1 MFEETILSVTGTTTP
16 EQRVRSPMNT
26 PNVFSSKG
34 TLAYTELRRLILSG
48 GLAPGSRISQYDLA
62 ESMQMSIT
70 PLREAIRRLASEGLI
85 VMDTHR
91 DSRVADISA
100 LEAREL
106 LEVRLS
112 LEPSATEL
120 AAYRRTEADIKAMR
134 AAAEKLLPVTRV
146 WGEEGIL
153 AHRDFHRAVY
163 TASHNT
169 TLIKLLD
176 DLWDK
181 SDRYRRLGLEL
192 PSGDEPRTIDLNQH
206 HQILELV
213 VTGDGPGAAELARTH
228 IANSLTASVTGALEE
243 RENIE
248 PETLGRSA

>member
-1 MFEETILSVTGTTTP
+1 MTT
-16 EQRVRSPMNT
+16 
-26 PNVFSSKG
+26 NVFSSKG
-34 TLAYTELRRLILSG
+34 SMAYSELRRLILSG
-48 GLAPGSRISQYDLA
+48 GLTPGSRISQYELA
-62 ESMQMSIT
+62 DSMQMSIT

-91 DSRVADISA
+91 DSRVASMSA
-100 LEAREL
+100 AEAREL

-120 AAYRRTEADIKAMR
+120 AAARRTDADIAAMR

-146 WGEEGIL
+146 WGEDAITV
-153 AHRDFHRAVY
+153 HRDFHRAVY
-163 TASHNT
+163 TASHNAT
-169 TLIKLLD
+169 FIKLLD

-181 SDRYRRLGLEL
+181 SDRYRRIGLEL

-213 VTGDGPGAAELARTH
+213 IAGDGPGAADLARTH

-243 RENIE
+243 RETVQSVSLE
-248 PETLGRSA
+248 KTA

>member
-1 MFEETILSVTGTTTP
+1 MSTT
-16 EQRVRSPMNT
+16 
-26 PNVFSSKG
+26 NVFSSKG
-34 TLAYTELRRLILSG
+34 SLAYSELRQLILSG
-48 GLAPGSRISQYDLA
+48 GLAPGSRVSQYELA
-62 ESMQMSIT
+62 DNMQMSIT
-70 PLREAIRRLASEGLI
+70 PLREAIRRLSSEGLI
-85 VMDTHR
+85 IMDTHR
-91 DSRVADISA
+91 DSRVADVSA
-100 LEAREL
+100 SEAREL

-120 AAYRRTEADIKAMR
+120 AAQRRTEADIVAMR
-134 AAAEKLLPVTRV
+134 TAAQILLPVTRV
-146 WGEEGIL
+146 WGEEAIT

-163 TASHNT
+163 TASHNASM
-169 TLIKLLD
+169 IKLLD

-213 VTGDGPGAAELARTH
+213 ASGDGPGAAELARTH

-243 RENIE
+243 SENVQPVTTE
-248 PETLGRSA
+248 KTA

>member
-1 MFEETILSVTGTTTP
+1 MST
-16 EQRVRSPMNT
+16 
-26 PNVFSSKG
+26 NVFSSKG
-34 TLAYTELRRLILSG
+34 SLAYSELRQMILTG
-48 GLAPGSRISQYDLA
+48 ALAPGSRISQYELA
-62 ESMQMSIT
+62 ENMQMSIT
-70 PLREAIRRLASEGLI
+70 PLREAIRRLSCEGLI
-85 VMDTHR
+85 TMDTHR
-91 DSRVADISA
+91 DSKVADMSA
-100 LEAREL
+100 AEAREL

-120 AAYRRTEADIKAMR
+120 AAYRRTDADIAIIR

-146 WGEEGIL
+146 WGEDAII

-181 SDRYRRLGLEL
+181 SDRYRRIGLEL

-206 HQILELV
+206 HRILELV
-213 VTGDGPGAAELARTH
+213 TAGDGPGAAELARTH

-243 RENIE
+243 RENE
-248 PETLGRSA
+248 SPSDLERTA

>member
-1 MFEETILSVTGTTTP
+1 MST
-16 EQRVRSPMNT
+16 
-26 PNVFSSKG
+26 NVFSSKG
-34 TLAYTELRRLILSG
+34 SLAYSELRQMILSG
-48 GLAPGSRISQYDLA
+48 ALAPGSRISQYELA
-62 ESMQMSIT
+62 ENMQMSIT
-70 PLREAIRRLASEGLI
+70 PLREAIRRLSSEGLI
-85 VMDTHR
+85 TMDTHR
-91 DSRVADISA
+91 DSKVADMSA
-100 LEAREL
+100 AEAREL

-120 AAYRRTEADIKAMR
+120 AAYRRTDADIALMR

-146 WGEEGIL
+146 WGEDAII

-163 TASHNT
+163 IASHNA

-181 SDRYRRLGLEL
+181 SDRYRRIGLEL
-192 PSGDEPRTIDLNQH
+192 PDGDEPRTIDLNQH

-213 VTGDGPGAAELARTH
+213 TAGDGPSAAELARTH

-243 RENIE
+243 RENE
-248 PETLGRSA
+248 SSPDLDRTA

>member
-1 MFEETILSVTGTTTP
+1 MST
-16 EQRVRSPMNT
+16 
-26 PNVFSSKG
+26 NVFSSKG
-34 TLAYTELRRLILSG
+34 SLAYSELRQMILTG
-48 GLAPGSRISQYDLA
+48 ALAPGSRISQYELA
-62 ESMQMSIT
+62 ENMQMSIT
-70 PLREAIRRLASEGLI
+70 PLREAIRRLSSEGLI
-85 VMDTHR
+85 TMDTHR
-91 DSRVADISA
+91 DSKVADMSA
-100 LEAREL
+100 AEAREL

-120 AAYRRTEADIKAMR
+120 AAYRRTDADIAIIR

-146 WGEEGIL
+146 WGEDAII

-163 TASHNT
+163 TASHNA

-181 SDRYRRLGLEL
+181 SDRYRRIGLEL

-213 VTGDGPGAAELARTH
+213 TAGDGPGAAELARTH

-243 RENIE
+243 RENE
-248 PETLGRSA
+248 SPSDLERTA

>member
-1 MFEETILSVTGTTTP
+1 MSTTH
-16 EQRVRSPMNT
+16 
-26 PNVFSSKG
+26 VFSSKG
-34 TLAYTELRRLILSG
+34 SLAYSELRQMILSG
-48 GLAPGSRISQYDLA
+48 GLAPGSRVSQYELA
-62 ESMQMSIT
+62 DKMQMSIT
-70 PLREAIRRLASEGLI
+70 PLREAIRRLSSEGLI
-85 VMDTHR
+85 IMDTHR
-91 DSRVADISA
+91 DSRVANVSA
-100 LEAREL
+100 SEAREL

-120 AAYRRTEADIKAMR
+120 AAQRRTEADLVAMR
-134 AAAEKLLPVTRV
+134 TAAQKLLPVTRV
-146 WGEEGIL
+146 WGEEAIT

-163 TASHNT
+163 TASHNASM
-169 TLIKLLD
+169 IKLLD

-213 VTGDGPGAAELARTH
+213 ASGDGTGAAELARTH

-243 RENIE
+243 SENVQPVTTE
-248 PETLGRSA
+248 KTA

>member
-1 MFEETILSVTGTTTP
+1 MST
-16 EQRVRSPMNT
+16 
-26 PNVFSSKG
+26 NVFSSKG
-34 TLAYTELRRLILSG
+34 SLAYSELRQMILSG
-48 GLAPGSRISQYDLA
+48 ALAPGSRISQYELA
-62 ESMQMSIT
+62 ENMQMSIT
-70 PLREAIRRLASEGLI
+70 PLREAIRRLSSEGLI
-85 VMDTHR
+85 TMDTHR
-91 DSRVADISA
+91 DSKVADMSA
-100 LEAREL
+100 AEAREL

-120 AAYRRTEADIKAMR
+120 AAYRRTDADIAIIR
-134 AAAEKLLPVTRV
+134 SAAEKLLPVTRV
-146 WGEEGIL
+146 WGEDAII

-163 TASHNT
+163 TASHNA

-181 SDRYRRLGLEL
+181 SDRYRRIGLEL

-213 VTGDGPGAAELARTH
+213 TAGDGPGAAELARTH

-243 RENIE
+243 RENE
-248 PETLGRSA
+248 SPSDLERTA

>member
-1 MFEETILSVTGTTTP
+1 MST
-16 EQRVRSPMNT
+16 
-26 PNVFSSKG
+26 NVFSSKG
-34 TLAYTELRRLILSG
+34 SLAYSELRQMILTG
-48 GLAPGSRISQYDLA
+48 ALAPGSRISQYELA
-62 ESMQMSIT
+62 ENMQMSIT
-70 PLREAIRRLASEGLI
+70 PLREAIRRLSSEGLI
-85 VMDTHR
+85 IMDTHR
-91 DSRVADISA
+91 DSKVADMSA
-100 LEAREL
+100 TEAREL

-120 AAYRRTEADIKAMR
+120 AAYRRTDADIAIIR
-134 AAAEKLLPVTRV
+134 AAAEKLLPVTRG
-146 WGEEGIL
+146 WGEDAII

-163 TASHNT
+163 TASHNA

-181 SDRYRRLGLEL
+181 SDRYRRIGLEL

-213 VTGDGPGAAELARTH
+213 TAGDGPGAAELARTH

-243 RENIE
+243 RENE
-248 PETLGRSA
+248 SPSDLERTA

>member
-1 MFEETILSVTGTTTP
+1 MST
-16 EQRVRSPMNT
+16 
-26 PNVFSSKG
+26 NVFSSKG
-34 TLAYTELRRLILSG
+34 SLAYSELRQMILSG
-48 GLAPGSRISQYDLA
+48 ALAPGSRISQYELA
-62 ESMQMSIT
+62 ENMQMSIT
-70 PLREAIRRLASEGLI
+70 PLREAIRRLSSEGLI
-85 VMDTHR
+85 TMDTHR
-91 DSRVADISA
+91 DSKVADMSA
-100 LEAREL
+100 AEAREL

-120 AAYRRTEADIKAMR
+120 AAYRRTDTDIAIIR

-146 WGEEGIL
+146 WGEDAIT

-163 TASHNT
+163 TASHNA

-181 SDRYRRLGLEL
+181 SDRYRRIGLEL
-192 PSGDEPRTIDLNQH
+192 PSADEPRTIDLNQH

-213 VTGDGPGAAELARTH
+213 TAGDGPGAAELARTH

-243 RENIE
+243 RENE
-248 PETLGRSA
+248 SPSDLERTA

>member
-1 MFEETILSVTGTTTP
+1 MSTT
-16 EQRVRSPMNT
+16 
-26 PNVFSSKG
+26 NVFSSKG
-34 TLAYTELRRLILSG
+34 SLAYSELRQLILSG
-48 GLAPGSRISQYDLA
+48 GLAPGSRVSQYELA
-62 ESMQMSIT
+62 DKMQMSIT
-70 PLREAIRRLASEGLI
+70 PLREAIRRLSSEGLI
-85 VMDTHR
+85 ILDTHR
-91 DSRVADISA
+91 DSRVADVSA
-100 LEAREL
+100 SEAREL

-120 AAYRRTEADIKAMR
+120 AAHRRTEADIAAIR
-134 AAAEKLLPVTRV
+134 TAAEKLLPVTRV
-146 WGEEGIL
+146 WGEDAIT

-163 TASHNT
+163 TASHNASM
-169 TLIKLLD
+169 IKLLD

-213 VTGDGPGAAELARTH
+213 ASGDGPGAAELARTH

-243 RENIE
+243 RENVQSV
-248 PETLGRSA
+248 TLEKTA

>member
-1 MFEETILSVTGTTTP
+1 MSTT
-16 EQRVRSPMNT
+16 
-26 PNVFSSKG
+26 NVFSSKG
-34 TLAYTELRRLILSG
+34 TLAYSELRQMILSG
-48 GLAPGSRISQYDLA
+48 ALAPGSRISQYELA
-62 ESMQMSIT
+62 ENMQMSIT
-70 PLREAIRRLASEGLI
+70 PLREAIRRLSSEGLI
-85 VMDTHR
+85 IMDTHR
-91 DSRVADISA
+91 DSRVADMSA
-100 LEAREL
+100 SEAREL

-120 AAYRRTEADIKAMR
+120 AAYRRTEADLAAMR

-146 WGEEGIL
+146 WGEDAIT
-153 AHRDFHRAVY
+153 AHREFHKAVY
-163 TASHNT
+163 TACHNA

-181 SDRYRRLGLEL
+181 SDRYRRIGLEL

-213 VTGDGPGAAELARTH
+213 TAGDGPGAAELARTH

-243 RENIE
+243 RESLPAPDFE
-248 PETLGRSA
+248 KTA

>member
-1 MFEETILSVTGTTTP
+1 MST
-16 EQRVRSPMNT
+16 
-26 PNVFSSKG
+26 NVFSSKG
-34 TLAYTELRRLILSG
+34 SLAYSELRQMILSG
-48 GLAPGSRISQYDLA
+48 ALAPGSRISQYELA
-62 ESMQMSIT
+62 ENMQMSIT
-70 PLREAIRRLASEGLI
+70 PLREAIRRLSSEGLI
-85 VMDTHR
+85 TMDTHR
-91 DSRVADISA
+91 DSKVADMSA
-100 LEAREL
+100 AEAREL

-120 AAYRRTEADIKAMR
+120 AAYRRTDTDIAIIR

-146 WGEEGIL
+146 WGEDAII

-163 TASHNT
+163 TASHNA

-181 SDRYRRLGLEL
+181 SDRYRRIGLEL

-213 VTGDGPGAAELARTH
+213 TTGDGPGAAELARTH

-243 RENIE
+243 RENE
-248 PETLGRSA
+248 SPSDLERTA

>member
-1 MFEETILSVTGTTTP
+1 MST
-16 EQRVRSPMNT
+16 
-26 PNVFSSKG
+26 NVFSSKG
-34 TLAYTELRRLILSG
+34 SLAYSELRQMILSG
-48 GLAPGSRISQYDLA
+48 ALAPGSRISQYELA
-62 ESMQMSIT
+62 ENMQMSIT
-70 PLREAIRRLASEGLI
+70 PLREAIRRLSSEGLI
-85 VMDTHR
+85 TMDTHR
-91 DSRVADISA
+91 DSKVADMSA
-100 LEAREL
+100 AEAREL

-120 AAYRRTEADIKAMR
+120 AAYRRTDADIATIR
-134 AAAEKLLPVTRV
+134 AAAGKLLPVTRV
-146 WGEEGIL
+146 WGEDAII

-181 SDRYRRLGLEL
+181 SDRYRRIGLEL

-213 VTGDGPGAAELARTH
+213 TAGDGPGAAELARTH

-243 RENIE
+243 RENE
-248 PETLGRSA
+248 SPSDLERTA